1 MAADHMRRLSMA
13 EWSTAVFG
21 TSPILAAYMA
31 RDAGAPAEEQV
42 IRFEAALPK
51 FDLWGVPA
59 KGEA

>member
-1 MAADHMRRLSMA
+1 MA